1 MYFFFLFS
9 LKDILT
15 FQWSSAREDIGKT
28 LYVLIDSF
36 WWEFNKTE
44 NSTLPSI
51 NFKSYLL

>member
-15 FQWSSAREDIGKT
+15 FLWSLAREDIGRT
-28 LYVLIDSF
+28 SYVLIHSF

-51 NFKSYLL
+51 NFKPYLL